1 MNDPQSASRPLASE
15 IVPTDGTSTRRVDVA
30 IVGGGLVGAS
40 LACALMPLIERA
52 GLSVAVIEAAP
63 ILETVDA
70 PFQPSFD
77 ARASAIAQGSADH
90 FAEMGLWQSM
100 AEHATPIRRIHIS
113 ERGRFGV
120 TRLSS
125 DELGVAALG
134 HVIPNAW
141 MGRVLHR
148 RLAESSIAWHCPARV
163 EEIAPVAGGHV
174 LTLSDGG
181 RLEAGL
187 TVLADGGRSGL
198 KERLGIES
206 DSHPYDQV
214 ALIANVELSRPH
226 NGEAWERFTVEG
238 PIALLPLRGQAM
250 ELVWTHPLGAEQ
262 RRLALSDGDFLAE
275 LQRAFGDRAGRFRRV
290 SSRHAYPLSLVT
302 ARETTRP
309 GLAVMGNAAHALHPV
324 AGQGFNLA
332 VRGVMDLVS
341 AMESGRE
348 RGETPGSAEVLA
360 DFEARRR
367 ADRHNVIRF
376 SDGLVR
382 LFGIDSAL
390 LSHARAAGLVGLNLA
405 GPLRRGL
412 ARRAMGLER

>member
-1 MNDPQSASRPLASE
+1 MPASGKAARH
-15 IVPTDGTSTRRVDVA
+15 VDVA
-30 IVGGGLVGAS
+30 IVGGGLVGSS
-40 LACALMPLIERA
+40 LACALVPLIEQA
-52 GLSVAVIEAAP
+52 GLTVAVIEAAP
-63 ILETVDA
+63 ILKMADT

-77 ARASAIAQGSADH
+77 ARASAIAQGSAAL
-90 FAEMGLWQSM
+90 FAEMGLWDAL
-100 AEHATPIRRIHIS
+100 AEHANPIRHIHIS
-113 ERGRFGV
+113 ERGRFGA

-125 DELGVAALG
+125 DELGVMALG

-148 RLAESSIAWHCPARV
+148 WLAEMAIEWHCPARV
-163 EEIAPVAGGHV
+163 EEIVPVAGGHV
-174 LTLSDGG
+174 LTLTEG
-181 RLEAGL
+181 RQLKAGL

-198 KERLGIES
+198 KEQLGIDS
-206 DSHPYDQV
+206 DSHPYNQV

-226 NGEAWERFTVEG
+226 DGKAWERFTTEG

-250 ELVWTHPLGAEQ
+250 ELVWTHPLGTEH

-275 LQRAFGDRAGRFRRV
+275 LQRAFGDRMGRFRRV
-290 SSRHAYPLSLVT
+290 GRRHTYPLSLVT

-309 GLAVMGNAAHALHPV
+309 GLAVIGNAAHALHPV

-332 VRGVMDLVS
+332 LRGVMDLVS
-341 AMESGRE
+341 AMAAGQV
-348 RGETPGSAEVLA
+348 RGEAPGSVAVLA
-360 DFEARRR
+360 DFEARRH
-367 ADRHNVIRF
+367 ADRHNVVRF

-382 LFGIDSAL
+382 LFGIDSVL
-390 LSHARAAGLVGLNLA
+390 LSHARAAGLIGLNLA